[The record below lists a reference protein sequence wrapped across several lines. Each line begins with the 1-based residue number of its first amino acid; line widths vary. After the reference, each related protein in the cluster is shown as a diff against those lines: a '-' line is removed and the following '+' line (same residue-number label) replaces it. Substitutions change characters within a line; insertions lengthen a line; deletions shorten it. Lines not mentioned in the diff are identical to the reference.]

1 MMKIMEDYPLIYKG
15 ESVEEAVKAIFKEL
29 FEKDF
34 QQLQQHNIIEESVGI
49 ENTQDECRS
58 FAGLIWFKADYSEI
72 DWHGGEVEFAYADL
86 SNDKTVLPVG
96 CHRDY
101 KGVKYRELPR
111 GRVEV
116 EGDKIVITVEKKCPK
131 SAVDLI
137 KKLYNLKKLENF
149 IKEKHKSFW
158 DPIGK

>member
-1 MMKIMEDYPLIYKG
+1 MEMTEFNAEDLSY
-15 ESVEEAVKAIFKEL
+15 
-29 FEKDF
+29 
-34 QQLQQHNIIEESVGI
+34 GI
-49 ENTQDECRS
+49 KNTQGECRS
-58 FAGLIWFKADYSEI
+58 LVGLVWFKADYTEL

-116 EGDKIVITVEKKCPK
+116 EGGKIVITVGKKCPN

-137 KKLYNLKKLENF
+137 KKLYNLEQHENF

>member
-1 MMKIMEDYPLIYKG
+1 MILEDRLT
-15 ESVEEAVKAIFKEL
+15 EEGMDAVFADLDKSGFFERLKERL
-29 FEKDF
+29 K
-34 QQLQQHNIIEESVGI
+34 QL
-49 ENTQDECRS
+49 DRS
-58 FAGLIWFKADYSEI
+58 FAGLVWFKADYSEI
-72 DWHGGEVEFAYADL
+72 DWHGGEVEFAYTDL
-86 SNDKTVLPVG
+86 SNGKTVLPVG

-116 EGDKIVITVEKKCPK
+116 EDGKIVITVGKKCPK

-137 KKLYNLKKLENF
+137 KKLYNLGNLENF